1 MGVLRGRRVGGQSL
15 LQRSFWLATAAF
27 ALTGSAA
34 FAQPTPAPAPSSAR
48 PATSAAPGPAVGE
61 VVVEGTA
68 PPVRT
73 SIDRQSYTVANDLQ
87 ATTGSISDALRNVP
101 SVEVDV
107 NGNVS
112 LRGDSNVTILIDGKP
127 SGRFKGENKGQALQS
142 LPATQIERVEVITN
156 PSAAFNPEG
165 SAGIINL
172 ITKKTAKPGL
182 AGSLRANVGSSG
194 RQNGGLS
201 VSRKEGEF
209 TFSGD
214 LYLRHDSIKQT
225 FNSDREFQDPA
236 GPGFIS
242 QTLRSGSTGAV
253 DVLGLRGGVDY
264 DPDAKSRISLE
275 LDYSGV
281 AFDTKQLEALR
292 QTTAAGA
299 TRTAY
304 DNATAL
310 RQDRDNLEAQLS
322 YRYKWADDHEFTAS
336 LSRELSNDDR
346 DRPILRTFR
355 LPPIG
360 SVFELSEN
368 RNHFWAT
375 RLKVDYSRPLPD
387 ESKLKLGYAWDA
399 DDNDYELTFT
409 RGPGA
414 GPYAVDPTRSNL
426 FQFDQQVHAAYVTYE
441 RPLGE
446 LTALAG
452 LRAEAT
458 QIDLDQVTQGLKAS
472 NDYVRLYPSLH
483 LTYKLSDIQQL
494 KASYSRRVQR
504 PQAQDYNPFRVYV
517 NPTNQFQGNPNLK
530 PQVTDSFEAGYQ
542 YRKQGTI
549 LLATGYYR
557 RTRDSV
563 NDVFRDLGGGVI
575 LQTREN
581 IGRSQSAGLELVANG
596 RLPGKVTYNIS
607 GNAVWNEI
615 DARDLGFGSGVRS
628 AYTAFGRAS
637 LGWQVSDKDFLQVQ
651 GFVNGKQLLSQGYR
665 KPQGGVNLGY
675 RHKFNDQ
682 FSGVVT
688 VQDVLATQ
696 GFASVIETPL
706 YRERNK
712 ADAKNRAI
720 LLGVTYTFGGRQRD
734 QGFDFGGPGG

>member
-1 MGVLRGRRVGGQSL
+1 MSVLRGRRVGGQSL
-15 LQRSFWLATAAF
+15 FQRSFWLATAAV
-27 ALTGSAA
+27 AVTGSVA
-34 FAQPTPAPAPSSAR
+34 FAQTPAPAPAR

-127 SGRFKGENKGQALQS
+127 SGRFRGENKGQALQS

-172 ITKKTAKPGL
+172 ITKKTSKPGFG
-182 AGSLRANVGSSG
+182 GSVRANVGSAG

-201 VSRKEGEF
+201 ISRKDGDL
-209 TFSGD
+209 TLSGD
-214 LYLRHDSIKQT
+214 VYLRHDSLKQA
-225 FNSDREFQDPA
+225 FRSDREFQDPL

-242 QTLRSGSTGAV
+242 QALRSANSGAF
-253 DVLGLRGGVDY
+253 DVMGLRGGVDY
-264 DPDAKSRISLE
+264 DPDAKTRISLE
-275 LDYSGV
+275 LDYNGV
-281 AFDTKQLEALR
+281 TFDSVQIESLR

-310 RQDRDNLEAQLS
+310 RQDRDSLEAQLS

-336 LSRELSNDDR
+336 LSRELNDEDR
-346 DRPILRTFR
+346 TRPILRSF
-355 LPPIG
+355 LFPANGP
-360 SVFELSEN
+360 VFELSDN

-375 RLKVDYSRPLPD
+375 RLKVDYSQPLPD
-387 ESKLKLGYAWDA
+387 EAKLKLGYAWDA
-399 DDNDYELTFT
+399 DDNDYELIFI

-414 GPYAVDPTRSNL
+414 GPYAIDPVRSNL

-563 NDVFRDLGGGVI
+563 NDVFRDLGDGVI
-575 LQTREN
+575 LQTKEN
-581 IGRSQSAGLELVANG
+581 IGRSQSAGVELVANG

-651 GFVNGKQLLSQGYR
+651 GFMNGKQLLSQGYR
-665 KPQGGVNLGY
+665 KPQVGVNLGY

-682 FSGVVT
+682 VSGVVT
-688 VQDVLATQ
+688 VQDVLSTA
-696 GFASVIETPL
+696 GFTSVVDTPL
-706 YRERNK
+706 YRERNR
-712 ADAKNRAI
+712 AEAKNRAI

-734 QGFDFGGPGG
+734 PGFDFGGPGG

>member
-1 MGVLRGRRVGGQSL
+1 MSVLRGRRVGGQTL
-15 LQRSFWLATAAF
+15 FQRSFWLATAAF
-27 ALTGSAA
+27 AITGSAA
-34 FAQPTPAPAPSSAR
+34 FAQTPAPAPAR

-172 ITKKTAKPGL
+172 ITKKTSKPGFG
-182 AGSLRANVGSSG
+182 GSVRANVGSAG
-194 RQNGGLS
+194 RQNGSLS
-201 VSRKEGEF
+201 VSRKDGDL
-209 TFSGD
+209 TLSGD
-214 LYLRHDSIKQT
+214 VYLRHDSLKQA
-225 FNSDREFQDPA
+225 FRSDREFQDPL

-242 QTLRSGSTGAV
+242 QALRSANSGAF
-253 DVLGLRGGVDY
+253 DVMGLRGGVDY
-264 DPDAKSRISLE
+264 DPDAKTRISLE
-275 LDYSGV
+275 LDYNGV
-281 AFDTKQLEALR
+281 TFDSVQIESLR
-292 QTTAAGA
+292 QTMAAGA

-310 RQDRDNLEAQLS
+310 RQDRDSLEAQLS

-336 LSRELSNDDR
+336 LSRELNDEDR
-346 DRPILRTFR
+346 TRPILRSF
-355 LPPIG
+355 LFPASGP
-360 SVFELSEN
+360 VFELSDN

-375 RLKVDYSRPLPD
+375 RLKVDYSQPLPD
-387 ESKLKLGYAWDA
+387 EAKLKLGYAWDA
-399 DDNDYELTFT
+399 DDNDYEVIFI

-414 GPYAVDPTRSNL
+414 GPYAIDPVRSNL

-517 NPTNQFQGNPNLK
+517 NPTNRFQGNSNLK

-542 YRKQGTI
+542 YRKQGVI

-575 LQTREN
+575 LQSKEN
-581 IGRSQSAGLELVANG
+581 IGRSQSAGVELVANG

-665 KPQGGVNLGY
+665 KPQVGVNLGY

-682 FSGVVT
+682 VSGVVT
-688 VQDVLATQ
+688 VQDVLSTA
-696 GFASVIETPL
+696 GFTSVVDTPL
-706 YRERNK
+706 YRERNR
-712 ADAKNRAI
+712 AEAKNRAV

-734 QGFDFGGPGG
+734 PGFDFGGPGG

>member
-1 MGVLRGRRVGGQSL
+1 MSVLRGRRVGGQSL
-15 LQRSFWLATAAF
+15 FQRSLWLATAAF
-27 ALTGSAA
+27 AITGSVA
-34 FAQPTPAPAPSSAR
+34 FAQTPAPAR
-48 PATSAAPGPAVGE
+48 PAAPNAPAPGPAVGE

-127 SGRFKGENKGQALQS
+127 SGRFRGENKGQALQS

-172 ITKKTAKPGL
+172 ITKKTAKPGF
-182 AGSLRANVGSSG
+182 AGSVRANVGSSG

-214 LYLRHDSIKQT
+214 LYLRHDSIKQV
-225 FNSDREFQDPA
+225 FNSDREFQDPT
-236 GPGFIS
+236 GPGFVT
-242 QTLRSGSTGAV
+242 QTLRSGSTGAA

-264 DPDAKSRISLE
+264 DPDPKTRISLE

-299 TRTAY
+299 PRTAY

-310 RQDRDNLEAQLS
+310 RQDRDNLEAQVS
-322 YRYKWADDHEFTAS
+322 YRYKWADDHEFTATA
-336 LSRELSNDDR
+336 SRELSNDDR

-355 LPPIG
+355 LPTNG
-360 SVFELSEN
+360 SAFELSQN
-368 RNHFWAT
+368 RNHFWST
-375 RLKVDYSRPLPD
+375 RLKVDYSQPLPD
-387 ESKLKLGYAWDA
+387 EAKLKLGYAWDA

-414 GPYAVDPTRSNL
+414 GPYAVDPVRSNL
-426 FQFDQQVHAAYVTYE
+426 FRFDQQVHAAYLTYE
-441 RPLGE
+441 RPLGD

-494 KASYSRRVQR
+494 KTSYSRRVQR

-542 YRKQGTI
+542 YRKQGVI

-563 NDVFRDLGGGVI
+563 NDVFQDLGGGVI
-575 LQTREN
+575 LQTKAN
-581 IGRSQSAGLELVANG
+581 IGRSQSAGVELVANG

-688 VQDVLATQ
+688 VQDVLGTQ
-696 GFASVIETPL
+696 GFASVIDTPL

-712 ADAKNRAI
+712 SDARNRAV